1 MSISE
6 PGSPSSTSS
15 QGSLGKQMSELS
27 ISSTPLTAKS
37 EEVKLF
43 TVLFNK
49 STPQEQDFYIDQF
62 FKNMSDNS
70 LKRYYNSVDP
80 NKRNDKKN
88 ATNCV
93 KKFLINP
100 EKKEA
105 CAGFSNTFES
115 FKFFETY
122 RTFLDNFKFPPTSTM
137 SLPQLEL
144 LSMLIFSNSEPKAL
158 SSCKF
163 VVQSVMFGTGN
174 VTKYATYSS
183 SEGKLDYKKDEESE
197 VKTDD
202 LLDFL
207 KSIGITN
214 NVITKN
220 FNLGKM
226 SKPTDIPIDKQ
237 ANSELT
243 FDKTY
248 FVFDFVNPK
257 GNKSIITMRLGKTTR
272 LGETTSTVT
281 DCKFVVYNIKEHD
294 VVETYSWD
302 GTIDD
307 MKFYHECEGGPKL
320 SAEITGNADVADV
333 AAGGASKRRYSKST
347 NKTKRTKGARR
358 TKRRNIKK
366 NKSRRKYGKA
376 RNTKRKL
383 RRFHH

>member
-1 MSISE
+1 MSSSG
-6 PGSPSSTSS
+6 PPSPT
-15 QGSLGKQMSELS
+15 SLGEQMSSLS
-27 ISSTPLTAKS
+27 ISSTPLTADS
-37 EEVKLF
+37 EEVNWFKL
-43 TVLFNK
+43 LFSQ
-49 STPQEQDFYIDQF
+49 STPKEQDFYVDEF
-62 FKNMSDNS
+62 FKYMPQNN
-70 LKRYYNSVDP
+70 LLRKQH
-80 NKRNDKKN
+80 KQHIQTDKKN
-88 ATNCV
+88 ADNCI
-93 KKFLINP
+93 KKFLIDPTN
-100 EKKEA
+100 KEA
-105 CAGFSNTFES
+105 CTGFGPIDMHRPHLNIAYTE
-115 FKFFETY
+115 
-122 RTFLDNFKFPPTSTM
+122 FLDNFKFPPTSTM

-144 LSMLIFSNSEPKAL
+144 LSMLIFSNREPKAL

-163 VVQSVMFGTGN
+163 VVQSVMFG
-174 VTKYATYSS
+174 VTNLKYATYSS
-183 SEGKLDYKKDEESE
+183 SEDKLDYKE
-197 VKTDD
+197 VEQPVQETKTTDD
-202 LLDFL
+202 LLKFL

-257 GNKSIITMRLGKTTR
+257 GNKSIITMRLGKTTN
-272 LGETTSTVT
+272 TVT
-281 DCKFVVYNIKEHD
+281 DCKFVVYNIKEHG

-320 SAEITGNADVADV
+320 SAEITGNADDPPP
-333 AAGGASKRRYSKST
+333 AGGASKRHYSKST
-347 NKTKRTKGARR
+347 NKTKRAKGVRR

-366 NKSRRKYGKA
+366 NKSRRKYGKV

>member
-1 MSISE
+1 MSSSE
-6 PGSPSSTSS
+6 PGSPSSPSSTSS
-15 QGSLGKQMSELS
+15 QDSLGDKMSELS

-37 EEVKLF
+37 KEVNWF
-43 TVLFNK
+43 TVLFSQ
-49 STPQEQDFYIDQF
+49 STPEEKDFYVDEF
-62 FKNMSDNS
+62 FKYMPRHN
-70 LKRYYNSVDP
+70 LLRKGHIQT
-80 NKRNDKKN
+80 DKKN
-88 ATNCV
+88 ADNCI
-93 KKFLINP
+93 KNFLIEPTN
-100 EKKEA
+100 KEA
-105 CAGFSNTFES
+105 CTGFGPIDMHRPFLNTA
-115 FKFFETY
+115 Y
-122 RTFLDNFKFPPTSTM
+122 REFLKNFKFPPTSTM

-144 LSMLIFSNSEPKAL
+144 LSMLIFSKREPEAL

-163 VVQSVMFGTGN
+163 VVQSVMFGTDN

-183 SEGKLDYKKDEESE
+183 SEDKLDYKEVEQPVQVTKTTDE
-197 VKTDD
+197 

-226 SKPTDIPIDKQ
+226 SKPTDIPIDIQ
-237 ANSELT
+237 ANRELT

-281 DCKFVVYNIKEHD
+281 DCKFVVYNIKEHG

-320 SAEITGNADVADV
+320 SAEITGNVDDAD
-333 AAGGASKRRYSKST
+333 GGAGKRRYSKST
-347 NKTKRTKGARR
+347 NKTKRAKRARR